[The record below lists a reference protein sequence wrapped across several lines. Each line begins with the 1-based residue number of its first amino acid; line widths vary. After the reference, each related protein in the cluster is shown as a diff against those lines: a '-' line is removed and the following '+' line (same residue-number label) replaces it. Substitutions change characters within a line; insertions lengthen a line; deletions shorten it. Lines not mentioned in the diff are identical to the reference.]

1 MGAKGE
7 AKRRALQQ
15 HPVSSAPNDSGRTKA
30 LDSEGPSRRFE
41 RMPSQIISI
50 SDNAAISGKSQ
61 PYLSSVRCSEPV
73 VRRRLD
79 EQAVSSGP
87 NRPGG

>member
-15 HPVSSAPNDSGRTKA
+15 WPLSSAPNDSGRTKA

-41 RMPSQIISI
+41 GMPSQVISR
-50 SDNAAISGKSQ
+50 SDNAAASGDSNLVLLQ
-61 PYLSSVRCSEPV
+61 C
-73 VRRRLD
+73 
-79 EQAVSSGP
+79 AVPSLWYADNWLNKP
-87 NRPGG
+87 